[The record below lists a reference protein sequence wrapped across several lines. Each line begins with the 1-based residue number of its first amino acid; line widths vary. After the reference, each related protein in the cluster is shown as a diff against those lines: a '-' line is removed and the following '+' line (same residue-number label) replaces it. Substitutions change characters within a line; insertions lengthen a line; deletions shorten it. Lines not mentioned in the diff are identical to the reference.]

1 VVVTESDC
9 GEGSAAVHGPAH
21 CVPAR
26 MCAVRVPRSDLRAPV
41 LRVQRPGHCATDRRV
56 EGIAPTEPYPHDFSF
71 ANTADL
77 QSVYFCVVAA
87 ATATA
92 TAVIARIISYTMHV
106 VIMIML
112 QEIGTA
118 VLNRAKQLVGV
129 TVLLCVL
136 VYVYAVISFVFFRN
150 QDVSFSGLVRMHSCY

>member
-1 VVVTESDC
+1 
-9 GEGSAAVHGPAH
+9 
-21 CVPAR
+21 
-26 MCAVRVPRSDLRAPV
+26 
-41 LRVQRPGHCATDRRV
+41 
-56 EGIAPTEPYPHDFSF
+56 
-71 ANTADL
+71 
-77 QSVYFCVVAA
+77 
-87 ATATA
+87 
-92 TAVIARIISYTMHV
+92 MHV